1 MVWVYFNAETQ
12 RRRVL
17 DRINMINRIEK
28 GGGMKKFLML
38 LVASYI
44 PGMLLLFGEWPKAL
58 GFAAVSI
65 LFLPYFAAWAV
76 IGALYDV
83 VGWYV
88 TGEWRLLLF
97 VVSYILY
104 IVVGLVFLMMDERRA
119 RWTAF
124 AFYIVMLLL
133 SMYGFAWFCNSYD

>member
-1 MVWVYFNAETQ
+1 
-12 RRRVL
+12 
-17 DRINMINRIEK
+17 
-28 GGGMKKFLML
+28 MKKFLML

-44 PGMLLLFGEWPKAL
+44 PGVLLLFGEGPSVL

-76 IGALYDV
+76 IGALYEV

-97 VVSYILY
+97 VVSYMLY
-104 IVVGLVFLMMDERRA
+104 IAVGLVFLMVDERRA

-124 AFYIVMLLL
+124 VFYIVMLLL
-133 SMYGFAWFCNSYD
+133 SMYGFVWFCNSHE

>member
-1 MVWVYFNAETQ
+1 
-12 RRRVL
+12 
-17 DRINMINRIEK
+17 
-28 GGGMKKFLML
+28 MKKFLML

-88 TGEWRLLLF
+88 TDEWRLLSF

-104 IVVGLVFLMMDERRA
+104 IAAGLVFFVVDERRA
-119 RWTAF
+119 RRTAY
-124 AFYIVMLLL
+124 AFYVVLVLFSI
-133 SMYGFAWFCNSYD
+133 YGFCWFCNSHE

>member
-1 MVWVYFNAETQ
+1 
-12 RRRVL
+12 
-17 DRINMINRIEK
+17 
-28 GGGMKKFLML
+28 MKKFLML
-38 LVASYI
+38 LAASYI
-44 PGMLLLFGEWPKAL
+44 PGVLLLLGEWPKAL

-65 LFLPYFAAWAV
+65 LFLPYFTAWAV

-104 IVVGLVFLMMDERRA
+104 IAAWLMFLVVDERRA

-124 AFYIVMLLL
+124 ACYVVLVLFSI
-133 SMYGFAWFCNSYD
+133 YGFSWFCNSRE

>member
-1 MVWVYFNAETQ
+1 
-12 RRRVL
+12 
-17 DRINMINRIEK
+17 
-28 GGGMKKFLML
+28 MKKFLML
-38 LVASYI
+38 LAASYI
-44 PGMLLLFGEWPKAL
+44 PGVLLLLGEWPKAL

-65 LFLPYFAAWAV
+65 LFLPYFTAWAV
-76 IGALYDV
+76 IGALCDV

-104 IVVGLVFLMMDERRA
+104 IAVGLVFLMVDERRA

>member
-1 MVWVYFNAETQ
+1 
-12 RRRVL
+12 
-17 DRINMINRIEK
+17 
-28 GGGMKKFLML
+28 MKKFLML

-44 PGMLLLFGEWPKAL
+44 PGVLLLFGEGPYVL

-65 LFLPYFAAWAV
+65 LFLPYFMAWGV
-76 IGALYDV
+76 IGALYEV
-83 VGWYV
+83 VGRYV

-104 IVVGLVFLMMDERRA
+104 IVAGLVFLMMDERRA

-124 AFYIVMLLL
+124 AFYVVMLLL
-133 SMYGFAWFCNSYD
+133 SMYGFAWFCNSHE

>member
-1 MVWVYFNAETQ
+1 
-12 RRRVL
+12 
-17 DRINMINRIEK
+17 
-28 GGGMKKFLML
+28 MKKFLML
-38 LVASYI
+38 LAVSYI
-44 PGMLLLFGEWPKAL
+44 PGVLLLFGEGPSVL

-65 LFLPYFAAWAV
+65 VFLPYFTAWGV
-76 IGALYDV
+76 IGALYEV

-104 IVVGLVFLMMDERRA
+104 IAVGLVFLMVDERRA

-124 AFYIVMLLL
+124 ACYVVLVLFSI
-133 SMYGFAWFCNSYD
+133 YGFYAWICHNWE

>member
-1 MVWVYFNAETQ
+1 
-12 RRRVL
+12 
-17 DRINMINRIEK
+17 
-28 GGGMKKFLML
+28 MKKFLML

-58 GFAAVSI
+58 GFAVVSI
-65 LFLPYFAAWAV
+65 LFLPYFTAWAV

-104 IVVGLVFLMMDERRA
+104 IAVGLVFLMMDERRA
-119 RWTAF
+119 QWTAF
-124 AFYIVMLLL
+124 AFYVVLVLL
-133 SMYGFAWFCNSYD
+133 SIYGFSWFCNSYE

>member
-1 MVWVYFNAETQ
+1 
-12 RRRVL
+12 
-17 DRINMINRIEK
+17 
-28 GGGMKKFLML
+28 MKKFLML
-38 LVASYI
+38 LAASYI
-44 PGMLLLFGEWPKAL
+44 PGVLLLLGEWPKAL

-83 VGWYV
+83 V
-88 TGEWRLLLF
+88 
-97 VVSYILY
+97 
-104 IVVGLVFLMMDERRA
+104 VFLMVDERRA